1 VSERHNKKQ
10 MKPKK
15 CKFHAACG
23 RMATTK
29 RYHTFLKRVLEVCDH
44 CAGTNEYLVEWID
57 TPETV

>member
-1 VSERHNKKQ
+1 
-10 MKPKK
+10 MKRKK

-44 CAGTNEYLVEWID
+44 CVATNEYLVEWID
-57 TPETV
+57 TPEAV